1 MSFAVDCRIYHCRF
15 YITKILFCRH
25 SIPPFIIFIFLHLF
39 PSFIIHKKWLTCINN
54 EWLNVPYAMRLK
66 VMSQSL
72 PKQAS
77 FAVILRVCLC
87 VCSLSFCLSLFP
99 FCLPASALLS
109 FIQSTLIH
117 YYLKRTK
124 LINCR
129 RCCCPFSFAFV
140 YLDNPFSVGLG
151 KEEKNDEKR
160 EIEIGHC

>member
-1 MSFAVDCRIYHCRF
+1 MTECPLRDETKGHVSISTKTGVVCCHFA
-15 YITKILFCRH
+15 
-25 SIPPFIIFIFLHLF
+25 
-39 PSFIIHKKWLTCINN
+39 
-54 EWLNVPYAMRLK
+54 
-66 VMSQSL
+66 
-72 PKQAS
+72 
-77 FAVILRVCLC
+77 CLSVC